1 TLLVPAARAHAA
13 VGGSRGERPHG
24 GTEVEEEEEEEEA
37 EAPSPPCLL
46 PLSRLDRRRRSWGPA
61 AARAAGQ
68 ASVASRQ
75 APKSAS
81 SSMSASPHR
90 YARTFARRSGLHCAA
105 CCTRVAPPPCA
116 SISSS
121 SRPIWS
127 NAAMARWQL
136 MGTSH
141 AFWRISGRAKGGDSK
156 GGV

>member
-1 TLLVPAARAHAA
+1 WPEGDPARAAA
-13 VGGSRGERPHG
+13 PAGRGRDDKQGGG
-24 GTEVEEEEEEEEA
+24 EEEEEEEA